1 MNYIDVILIAVM
13 AVVVMIS
20 VKSGFFKTLFDLI
33 AYVFAFSFA
42 KSVSPLLAQ
51 SAFDSLIRKGAEA
64 YLNSA
69 LAGIESSDYVTQAK
83 ESLESIPEGLRGL
96 LQIIGFTQE
105 DISQKLSDAGLT
117 GENITNS
124 VMDNI
129 IEPVGVAI
137 MQFVIFVILA
147 IVLLI
152 AARIVVRLLNGIVK
166 KLPVIRKFNSILGGV
181 LGFAKSIVFAT
192 VISGLISVI
201 ASVSDNQSFID
212 AVSGSALMNIF
223 TDFIGNFTL

>member
-1 MNYIDVILIAVM
+1 MNFIDLILIAVI
-13 AVVVMIS
+13 AVVVLIS

-51 SAFDSLIRKGAEA
+51 SAFDTFIRGAAEN

-69 LAGIESSDYVTQAK
+69 LAGIELSDYVTQAK

-117 GENITNS
+117 GENIIS
-124 VMDNI
+124 SIMDNI
-129 IEPVGVAI
+129 IEPVGVAV
-137 MQFVIFVILA
+137 MQFIIFVVLGIA
-147 IVLLI
+147 LLI
-152 AARIVVRLLNGIVK
+152 VARIVVRLLNGIVK
-166 KLPVIRKFNSILGGV
+166 RLPVIRKFNSLLGGV
-181 LGFAKSIVFAT
+181 LGFAKAVVFAT
-192 VISGLISVI
+192 LVSGLISVI

-212 AVSGSALMNIF
+212 AVSNSALMNIF
-223 TDFIGNFTL
+223 TDLIGNFTL